1 MKVAI
6 VGGGIAGLASAWA
19 LAKGGHDITLIEQGS
34 IPNPLAASG
43 DEHRMIRRGY
53 GSADG
58 YARTISEAFEAWEEM
73 WRDLGR
79 SHLASRGVLAM
90 SQSEGDDGEKFREG
104 YDRMGE
110 AYELYEPNDAA
121 RRYPFIDPRTIR
133 YAYFTKAGGA
143 LLCQRIA
150 RELKAWLQEK
160 GVTFK
165 LNSQVTAIDA
175 QAGTITLADGAR
187 IAADQVIVA
196 AGAWVLKLVPE
207 LASTLKLYRTAVAY
221 LTPPADLAAAWAQA
235 PAILDIGGKAEAYM
249 LPPVDGTGLKVGA
262 AVHKRPAGDPDAK
275 RSPIPGEGEELR
287 KLLSPPLAR
296 IHEYS
301 VARVV
306 TCAYTFT
313 PDEKFLSYRKGK
325 ALVISACSGH
335 GYKFGAAI
343 GRRVAQAID
352 AGDDQALL
360 AWLRAEA

>member
-19 LAKGGHDITLIEQGS
+19 LAKRGHDVTLIEQGP

-73 WRDLGR
+73 WRDLGH

-110 AYELYEPNDAA
+110 AYELYEPEDAA
-121 RRYPFIDPRTIR
+121 RRYPFIDPATIR
-133 YAYFTKAGGA
+133 YAYYTKAGGA

-150 RELKAWLQEK
+150 RDLKAWLQEK
-160 GVTFK
+160 GATFK
-165 LNSQVTAIDA
+165 LNSQVAAIDA

-187 IAADQVIVA
+187 IVADQVIVA

-221 LTPPADLAAAWAQA
+221 LTPPADLASAWAQA

-262 AVHKRPAGDPDAK
+262 GVHKRPADDPDAK
-275 RSPIPGEGEELR
+275 RSPVPGEGEELR

-313 PDEKFLSYRKGK
+313 PDEKFLSYREGK
-325 ALVISACSGH
+325 ALVVSACSGH

-343 GRRVAQAID
+343 GRRVAQAIET
-352 AGDDQALL
+352 GDDPALL